1 MTATPILSGSNTAW
15 VIMATA
21 MVMFMTVPA
30 LALFYGGLVRKKNVL
45 SVLMQCFI
53 TLALVSVLWVVAG
66 YSLAFSDSELIPG
79 VLGDFKWALFNGI
92 TPNSLSP
99 YYISDAAG
107 RIPHILYAM
116 FQCMFAVITPALI
129 IGAFAERMKFSAFL
143 AFTVA
148 WLFLI
153 YVPVAHMVWS
163 TNGWLC
169 KLGVLDFA
177 GGTVVHV
184 NAGVAALAT
193 ALFIGKRKSLK
204 AFPPHNLPFTLIG
217 AAMLWFGWFGFN
229 AGSALAADG
238 LAASAFMTTNTA
250 AAVAALV
257 WALMDSLV
265 NGKATI
271 LGVATGAVVG
281 LVAITPA
288 AGFVNVG
295 GALAIGA
302 IASAVCFVMV
312 TVVKKKLGYD
322 DALDAFGCHGI
333 GGLVGALCTGIFA
346 DPAIWKGF
354 GGNYSGLLYGNSRQL
369 LIQLLACLVSVVLS
383 FLGTL
388 IILKVVDLTIG
399 VRVDAKVEAI
409 GLDITQHEERAYT
422 VIE

>member
-1 MTATPILSGSNTAW
+1 
-15 VIMATA
+15 

>member
-1 MTATPILSGSNTAW
+1 
-15 VIMATA
+15 MATA
-21 MVMFMTVPA
+21 LVMFMTVPA
-30 LALFYGGLVRKKNVL
+30 LGLFYGGLVRKKNVL
-45 SVLMQCFI
+45 SVLMQCII

-66 YSLAFSDSELIPG
+66 YSLAFSDTELIPG
-79 VLGDFKWALFNGI
+79 VLGDFKWALFKDIG
-92 TPNSLSP
+92 PSSLSP
-99 YYISDAAG
+99 YFVSDATG

-153 YVPVAHMVWS
+153 YVPLAHMIWS
-163 TNGWLC
+163 TNGWLA
-169 KLGVLDFA
+169 KLGALDFA

-184 NAGVAALAT
+184 NAGIAALAT
-193 ALFIGKRKSLK
+193 ALFIGKRRALK
-204 AFPPHNLPFTLIG
+204 PFPPHNLPFTLIG

-257 WALMDSLV
+257 WALMDSFV
-265 NGKATI
+265 NGKVTI

-302 IASAVCFVMV
+302 LGFIEANALFRAAARIPPVGPRVENFARSLSGREASFSHSPSAV
-312 TVVKKKLGYD
+312 
-322 DALDAFGCHGI
+322 
-333 GGLVGALCTGIFA
+333 GAMPGPQA
-346 DPAIWKGF
+346 AI
-354 GGNYSGLLYGNSRQL
+354 SS
-369 LIQLLACLVSVVLS
+369 S
-383 FLGTL
+383 
-388 IILKVVDLTIG
+388 
-399 VRVDAKVEAI
+399 
-409 GLDITQHEERAYT
+409 
-422 VIE
+422 

>member
-1 MTATPILSGSNTAW
+1 
-15 VIMATA
+15 MASA
-21 MVMFMTVPA
+21 LVMFMTVPA
-30 LALFYGGLVRKKNVL
+30 LCLFYGGLVRKKNVL

-53 TLALVSVLWVVAG
+53 TLALVSVLWVAAG

-79 VLGDFKWALFNGI
+79 VLGDLKWALFNGI
-92 TPNSLSP
+92 GPSTLSP
-99 YYISDAAG
+99 YFISDATG
-107 RIPHILYAM
+107 RIPHVLFAM

-153 YVPVAHMVWS
+153 YVPLAHMVWS
-163 TNGWLC
+163 ANGWLSR
-169 KLGVLDFA
+169 LGALDFA

-184 NAGVAALAT
+184 NAGIAALAT
-193 ALFIGKRKSLK
+193 ALYIGRRRSLK
-204 AFPPHNLPFTLIG
+204 PFPPHNLPFTLIG
-217 AAMLWFGWFGFN
+217 SAMLWFGWFGFN

-250 AAVAALV
+250 AAAAALV
-257 WALMDSLV
+257 WALMDSFV
-265 NGKATI
+265 NGKVTI

-302 IASAVCFVMV
+302 VASVVCFIMV
-312 TVVKKKLGYD
+312 TVVKEKLGYD

-333 GGLVGALCTGIFA
+333 GGLIGAVCTGIFA
-346 DPAIWKGF
+346 DPAIWKAYGADHA
-354 GGNYSGLLYGNSRQL
+354 GLLYGNPRQL
-369 LIQLLACLVSVVLS
+369 LVQLLACLVSVVLS

-388 IILKVVDLTIG
+388 LILKAVDLAIG
-399 VRVDAKVEAI
+399 VRVDAKVEAM
-409 GLDITQHEERAYT
+409 GLDIAQHEERAYT
-422 VIE
+422 VID

>member
-1 MTATPILSGSNTAW
+1 
-15 VIMATA
+15 MASA
-21 MVMFMTVPA
+21 LVMFMTVPA
-30 LALFYGGLVRKKNVL
+30 LCLFYGGLVRKKNVL

-53 TLALVSVLWVVAG
+53 TLALVSVLWVTAG

-92 TPNSLSP
+92 GPSTLSP
-99 YYISDAAG
+99 YFISDATG
-107 RIPHILYAM
+107 RIPHILFAM

-153 YVPVAHMVWS
+153 YVPLAHMVWS
-163 TNGWLC
+163 ANGWLSR
-169 KLGVLDFA
+169 LGALDFA

-184 NAGVAALAT
+184 NAGIAALAT
-193 ALFIGKRKSLK
+193 ALYIGRRRSLK
-204 AFPPHNLPFTLIG
+204 PFPPHNLPFTLIG
-217 AAMLWFGWFGFN
+217 SAMLWFGWFGFN

-250 AAVAALV
+250 AAAAALV
-257 WALMDSLV
+257 WALMDSFA
-265 NGKATI
+265 NGKVTI

-302 IASAVCFVMV
+302 VASVVCFIMV
-312 TVVKKKLGYD
+312 TVVKEKMGYD

-333 GGLVGALCTGIFA
+333 GGLIGAVCTGIFA
-346 DPAIWKGF
+346 DPAIWKAYGADHA
-354 GGNYSGLLYGNSRQL
+354 GLLYGNPRQIL
-369 LIQLLACLVSVVLS
+369 VQLLACLVSVVLS

-388 IILKVVDLTIG
+388 LILKAVDLAIG
-399 VRVDAKVEAI
+399 VRVDAKVEAM
-409 GLDITQHEERAYT
+409 GLDIAQHEERAYT
-422 VIE
+422 VID

>member
-1 MTATPILSGSNTAW
+1 
-15 VIMATA
+15 
-21 MVMFMTVPA
+21 
-30 LALFYGGLVRKKNVL
+30 
-45 SVLMQCFI
+45 MQCFI

-79 VLGDFKWALFNGI
+79 VLGDFKWAMFNNIGPG
-92 TPNSLSP
+92 TLSP
-99 YYISDAAG
+99 YFASDAAG
-107 RIPHILYAM
+107 RVPHIIYAM

-129 IGAFAERMKFSAFL
+129 IGAFAERMKFTSFL

-153 YVPVAHMVWS
+153 YVPLAHMIWS
-163 TNGWLC
+163 TNGWLT
-169 KLGVLDFA
+169 KLGALDFA

-193 ALFIGKRKSLK
+193 ALFIGRRRALQP
-204 AFPPHNLPFTLIG
+204 FPPHNLPFTLIG
-217 AAMLWFGWFGFN
+217 SAMLWFGWFGFN

-250 AAVAALV
+250 AAIAALV
-257 WALMDSLV
+257 WALMDTFV
-265 NGKATI
+265 NGKVTI

-302 IASAVCFVMV
+302 LASVVCFIMV
-312 TVVKKKLGYD
+312 TEVKEKLGYD

-333 GGLVGALCTGIFA
+333 GGLIGALCTGIFA
-346 DPAIWKGF
+346 DPAIWKDL
-354 GGNYSGLLYGNSRQL
+354 GGGHAGPALWQPAAAPRPAPRRRGQYRPLLPRHPPHPEGRRSRDR
-369 LIQLLACLVSVVLS
+369 
-383 FLGTL
+383 GPRRR
-388 IILKVVDLTIG
+388 KG
-399 VRVDAKVEAI
+399 R
-409 GLDITQHEERAYT
+409 GYRASISRST
-422 VIE
+422 RKGPIRS

>member
-1 MTATPILSGSNTAW
+1 
-15 VIMATA
+15 MASA
-21 MVMFMTVPA
+21 LVMFMTVPA
-30 LALFYGGLVRKKNVL
+30 LGLFYGGLVRKKNVL

-53 TLALVSVLWVVAG
+53 TLSLVSVLWVVAG

-79 VLGDFKWALFNGI
+79 VLGDLKWALFKGI
-92 TPNSLSP
+92 GPSDLSP
-99 YYISDAAG
+99 YFVSDAAG
-107 RIPHILYAM
+107 RIPHILFAM

-148 WLFLI
+148 WLFLV
-153 YVPVAHMVWS
+153 YVPLAHMIWS
-163 TNGWLC
+163 ANGWLS
-169 KLGVLDFA
+169 KLGALDFA

-184 NAGVAALAT
+184 NAGIAALAT
-193 ALFIGKRKSLK
+193 ALFIGRRTSLK
-204 AFPPHNLPFTLIG
+204 PFPPHNLPFTLVG
-217 AAMLWFGWFGFN
+217 SAMLWFGWFGFN

-238 LAASAFMTTNTA
+238 IAASAFMTTNTA
-250 AAVAALV
+250 AAMAALV
-257 WALMDSLV
+257 WALMDSFV
-265 NGKATI
+265 NGKVTI

-302 IASAVCFVMV
+302 VASVACFMMV
-312 TVVKKKLGYD
+312 TVVKEKLGYD

-333 GGLVGALCTGIFA
+333 GGLIGALCTGIFA
-346 DPAIWKGF
+346 DPAIWKAS
-354 GGNYSGLLYGNSRQL
+354 GGDHAGLLYGNPRQL
-369 LIQLLACLVSVVLS
+369 LIQLLACMVSAALS

-388 IILKVVDLTIG
+388 LILKVVDLAVG
-399 VRVDAKVEAI
+399 VRVGATVEAI

>member
-1 MTATPILSGSNTAW
+1 MPATPVLSVGNTAW

-21 MVMFMTVPA
+21 LVMFMTVPA
-30 LALFYGGLVRKKNVL
+30 LGLFYGGLVRKKNVL

-79 VLGDFKWALFNGI
+79 VLGDFKWAMFNNIGPG
-92 TPNSLSP
+92 TLSP
-99 YYISDAAG
+99 YFVSDAAG
-107 RIPHILYAM
+107 RVPHIIYAM

-129 IGAFAERMKFSAFL
+129 IGAFAERMKFTSFL

-153 YVPVAHMVWS
+153 YVPLAHMIWS
-163 TNGWLC
+163 TNGWLT
-169 KLGVLDFA
+169 KLGALDFA

-193 ALFIGKRKSLK
+193 ALFIGRRRALK
-204 AFPPHNLPFTLIG
+204 PFPPHNLPFTLIG
-217 AAMLWFGWFGFN
+217 SAMLWFGWFGFN

-250 AAVAALV
+250 AAIAALV
-257 WALMDSLV
+257 WALMDTFV
-265 NGKATI
+265 NGKVTI

-302 IASAVCFVMV
+302 LASVVCFIMV
-312 TVVKKKLGYD
+312 TKVKEKLGYD

-333 GGLVGALCTGIFA
+333 GGLIGAVCTGIFA
-346 DPAIWKGF
+346 DPAIWKDF
-354 GGNYSGLLYGNSRQL
+354 GGGHAGLIYGNTRQVF
-369 LIQLLACLVSVVLS
+369 IQLLAVAVSIVLS
-383 FLGTL
+383 FVGT
-388 IILKVVDLTIG
+388 IVILKVIDLAIG
-399 VRVDAKVEAI
+399 VRVDSKAEAM

>member
-1 MTATPILSGSNTAW
+1 
-15 VIMATA
+15 MASA
-21 MVMFMTVPA
+21 LVMFMTVPA
-30 LALFYGGLVRKKNVL
+30 LCLFYGGLVRKKNVL

-66 YSLAFSDSELIPG
+66 YSLAFSDSEFIPG
-79 VLGDFKWALFNGI
+79 VLGDLKWAFFNGI
-92 TPNSLSP
+92 GPSALSP
-99 YYISDAAG
+99 YFISDATG
-107 RIPHILYAM
+107 RIPHILFAM

-153 YVPVAHMVWS
+153 YVPLAHMVWS
-163 TNGWLC
+163 ENGWLSR
-169 KLGVLDFA
+169 LGALDFA

-184 NAGVAALAT
+184 NAGIAALAT
-193 ALFIGKRKSLK
+193 ALYIGRRRSLK
-204 AFPPHNLPFTLIG
+204 PFPPHNLPFTLIG
-217 AAMLWFGWFGFN
+217 SAMLWFGWFGFN

-250 AAVAALV
+250 AAAAALV
-257 WALMDSLV
+257 WALMDSFV
-265 NGKATI
+265 NGKVTI

-281 LVAITPA
+281 LVAITPG

-302 IASAVCFVMV
+302 VASVACFIMV
-312 TVVKKKLGYD
+312 TVVKEKMGYD

-333 GGLVGALCTGIFA
+333 GGLIGAVCTGIFA
-346 DPAIWKGF
+346 DPAIWKAYGADHA
-354 GGNYSGLLYGNSRQL
+354 GLLYGNPRQL
-369 LIQLLACLVSVVLS
+369 PVQLLACLVSVVLS

-388 IILKVVDLTIG
+388 LILRVVDLAIG
-399 VRVDAKVEAI
+399 VRVDAKVEAM
-409 GLDITQHEERAYT
+409 GLDIAQHEERAYT
-422 VIE
+422 VID

>member
-1 MTATPILSGSNTAW
+1 MPATPVLSVGNTAW
-15 VIMATA
+15 VLMASA
-21 MVMFMTVPA
+21 LVMFMTVPA
-30 LALFYGGLVRKKNVL
+30 LCLFYGGLVRKKNVL

-53 TLALVSVLWVVAG
+53 TLALVSVLWVAAG

-79 VLGDFKWALFNGI
+79 VLGDLKWALFNGI
-92 TPNSLSP
+92 GPSTLSP
-99 YYISDAAG
+99 YFISDATG
-107 RIPHILYAM
+107 RIPHVLFAM

-153 YVPVAHMVWS
+153 YVPLAHMVWS
-163 TNGWLC
+163 ANGWLSR
-169 KLGVLDFA
+169 LGALDFA

-184 NAGVAALAT
+184 NAGIAALAT
-193 ALFIGKRKSLK
+193 ALYIGRRRSLK
-204 AFPPHNLPFTLIG
+204 PFPPHNLPFTLIG
-217 AAMLWFGWFGFN
+217 SAMLWFGWFGFN

-250 AAVAALV
+250 AAAAALV
-257 WALMDSLV
+257 WALMDSFV
-265 NGKATI
+265 NGKVTI

-302 IASAVCFVMV
+302 VASVVCFIMV
-312 TVVKKKLGYD
+312 TVVKEKLGYD

-333 GGLVGALCTGIFA
+333 GGLIGAVCTGIFA
-346 DPAIWKGF
+346 DPAIWKAYGADHA
-354 GGNYSGLLYGNSRQL
+354 GLLYGNPRQL
-369 LIQLLACLVSVVLS
+369 LVQLLACLVSVVLS

-388 IILKVVDLTIG
+388 LILKAVDLAIG
-399 VRVDAKVEAI
+399 VRVDAKVEAM
-409 GLDITQHEERAYT
+409 GLDIAQHEERAYT
-422 VIE
+422 VID